1 MTAESWDPYWEQL
14 LVNKSV
20 SLMVATKGGKSG
32 IQWVSQKGEQSVG
45 YLVLQRGCETALLL
59 EGL

>member
-45 YLVLQRGCETALLL
+45 YLVL
-59 EGL
+59 